1 MTNSSS
7 FSFLL
12 WNIFLY
18 FVFFCPSNWVGSK
31 KTNQKTKMLNG
42 LNGLPQV
49 YSIISKI
56 RLKGMTAAGGQVVHV
71 AVSAVAVGEKN
82 KTIHNSISLSVIELV
97 SECLLFGWS
106 DRHKKS
112 PPLSFCTLSR
122 GKWNI
127 SVEESL
133 SLSKRNEMMRKV
145 ENPEEWLWPQPWRW
159 NCFFFKYIM
168 NQRWVCCGGI
178 LLLLLLFSI
187 SCRRTKIFLA
197 PVGVD
202 WNQET
207 KAYFV

>member
-12 WNIFLY
+12 WNIF
-18 FVFFCPSNWVGSK
+18 FVFCIFLSFKLSWFEEDKSKDKNVERTKWPATGIFDHIQNSIEGDDGGGRSGSTRSSFSSSCWGK
-31 KTNQKTKMLNG
+31 K
-42 LNGLPQV
+42 
-49 YSIISKI
+49 
-56 RLKGMTAAGGQVVHV
+56 
-71 AVSAVAVGEKN
+71 

-112 PPLSFCTLSR
+112 PPPSFCTLSR

-168 NQRWVCCGGI
+168 NQRWVCSGGI
-178 LLLLLLFSI
+178 LLLLFSI